1 MTDGEGNVKDSQV
14 ITYAGGVQEGQ
25 NVIKRAKESFKSKK
39 LGVWHP
45 FNSDKFNPDEPQ
57 GRVLFLNSGDYSGLY
72 GNYYLDYYGRFVGV
86 APEAQRDKSLVA
98 PTLEQVLAI
107 VSTSPSIA
115 PVNRAALVNQFS
127 KLYE

>member
-1 MTDGEGNVKDSQV
+1 MFFLYSV
-14 ITYAGGVQEGQ
+14 GG
-25 NVIKRAKESFKSKK
+25 
-39 LGVWHP
+39 
-45 FNSDKFNPDEPQ
+45 
-57 GRVLFLNSGDYSGLY
+57 SGLIGSY
-72 GNYYLDYYGRFVGV
+72 GLDVIGRLVGV